1 MRFLKPALLILTAL
15 VSQSTLGGPA
25 APTPAD
31 ILGRMPQVDAFVR
44 SEMQREKVPG
54 VAVGIVSHGTVVA
67 SKGYGIANVELGVPV
82 SENTLFQSGS
92 LGKQF
97 TAVAVML
104 QVEEGKLGLED
115 PLTKYFPDAPRS
127 WQTIAVRNLLNH
139 TSGIPDYTD
148 QPAGGAAPS
157 IDLRRDYTEE
167 ELTKIAYGLPL
178 EFTPGSQWKYSNTGY
193 LVLGILIHK
202 VSGRFYGD
210 VLRDRVF
217 VPLRMSTARIIDEAD
232 IIPNRAAGYRLVN
245 GELKNQEWVAPM
257 LNTTA
262 DGALYLSMRDWIAW
276 DKGLRAT
283 AILKPESWAEVYTP
297 VTLRNGS
304 RYPYGFGWGVD
315 ESKGKP
321 FLHHSGAWQG
331 FETYIARYLADD
343 LTIIVLT
350 NLADASPRQFA
361 DGIVSMIDTDLLE
374 KSSAAE

>member
-1 MRFLKPALLILTAL
+1 
-15 VSQSTLGGPA
+15 
-25 APTPAD
+25 
-31 ILGRMPQVDAFVR
+31 
-44 SEMQREKVPG
+44 MQREKVPG
-54 VAVGIVSHGTVVA
+54 VAIGIVSHGTVIA

-82 SENTLFQSGS
+82 SEATLFQSGS

-104 QVEEGKLGLED
+104 QVEEGKLGLDD
-115 PLTKYFPDAPRS
+115 PLTKYFPDAPRG
-127 WQTIAVRNLLNH
+127 WQAITVRNLLNH
-139 TSGIPDYTD
+139 TSGISDYTD
-148 QPAGGAAPS
+148 QPAGGAPPS

-202 VSGRFYGD
+202 VSGKFYGD

-262 DGALYLSMRDWIAW
+262 DGALYLSVRDWIAW
-276 DKGLRAT
+276 DKGLRAK

-350 NLADASPRQFA
+350 NLADASPKQFA

>member
-1 MRFLKPALLILTAL
+1 MRFSIVALLILTAL

-54 VAVGIVSHGTVVA
+54 VAIGIVSHGTVVA
-67 SKGYGIANVELGVPV
+67 SKGYGSANVELGVPV
-82 SENTLFQSGS
+82 SEDTLFQSGS

-104 QVEEGKLGLED
+104 QVEEGKLGLDE

-127 WQTIAVRNLLNH
+127 WQAITVRNLLNH

-148 QPAGGAAPS
+148 QPAGGAPPS

-202 VSGRFYGD
+202 VSGNFYGD

-276 DKGLRAT
+276 DKGLRAK
-283 AILKPESWAEVYTP
+283 AILKPESWAQVYTP
-297 VTLRNGS
+297 VKLRNGS

-350 NLADASPRQFA
+350 NLADADPKQFA